1 MGQQGCSNKR
11 ERNTMDKRKE
21 LKALLVL
28 EGITQW
34 KLAEHLGITESKFS
48 RMVRTVSE
56 EEFEKYKEAIQEIK
70 KE

>member
-1 MGQQGCSNKR
+1 
-11 ERNTMDKRKE
+11 MDKRKE

-28 EGITQW
+28 EDIPQW
-34 KLAEHLGITESKFS
+34 KLAEHLGVTESKFS
-48 RMVRTVSE
+48 RMVRTVSD

>member
-1 MGQQGCSNKR
+1 
-11 ERNTMDKRKE
+11 MDKRKE